1 MGRGLKIA
9 WINELALPTG
19 GAERYVRETAQELA
33 ERGVRSFLFYDV
45 KASPVPSPVML
56 APFEGGF
63 PIIDLE
69 RQLRALAPDVV
80 YVHRLGGLAA
90 PRALSA
96 LPFPVVRFFHDHR
109 MFCLRE
115 HKYTVLTQTPCQRSI
130 GAACYS
136 CLGFVRRSEAW
147 PGVELASLREL
158 RAEQAVAR
166 RHEAFI
172 VGSRYMAEH
181 IAAHGFDR
189 SRIHVIPLYARVPP
203 PPPVVEP
210 RQDDLLLFVGQLT
223 TGKGL
228 DVLLRAL
235 PRTVH
240 PCRLLVV
247 GQGRQEGKLRALAR
261 ELGLEDRVSF
271 MGWLD
276 PEALSAHY
284 RRATC
289 VVFPSRAPET
299 SGLVGIE
306 AMAHA
311 TPVIGGTIGGMGEWL
326 THGQTGLGVPPN
338 EPDALA
344 SAIDRLLGDSV
355 LRSRLGQNALRAFEE
370 RFRPE
375 HHVSRLMTVLESL
388 AGEGRMSA

>member
-19 GAERYVRETAQELA
+19 GAERYIRDTAQELA

-45 KASPVPSPVML
+45 KASPIPSPAML

-80 YVHRLGGLAA
+80 YVHRLGGIAT
-90 PRALSA
+90 PQVLSE
-96 LPFPVVRFFHDHR
+96 LPFPVMRFFHDHR

-115 HKYTVLTQTPCQRSI
+115 HKYTVLSRTPCQRSI

-136 CLGFVRRSEAW
+136 CLGFVRRSETW
-147 PGVELASLREL
+147 PGVRLASLREL
-158 RAEQAVAR
+158 RAEQASAR

-189 SRIHVIPLYARVPP
+189 SRTHVIPLYARMPP
-203 PPPVVEP
+203 PPRVLEP

-228 DVLLRAL
+228 DILLRAL
-235 PRTVH
+235 TLTVH

-247 GQGRQEGKLRALAR
+247 GRGRQEEELWALTR
-261 ELGLEDRVSF
+261 ELGLTDRVRF
-271 MGWLD
+271 VGWLE

-284 RRATC
+284 RRAAC

-311 TPVIGGTIGGMGEWL
+311 TPVIAGTLGGMGEWL
-326 THGQTGLGVPPN
+326 AHGQTGLAVPPN

-344 SAIDRLLGDSV
+344 EAIDLLLGDSF
-355 LRSRLGQNALRAFEE
+355 LRSRMGQNALRTFEE
-370 RFRPE
+370 RYRPE
-375 HHVSRLMTVLESL
+375 HHVSRLMTVLEFL
-388 AGEGRMSA
+388 AGTSRMSA

>member
-19 GAERYVRETAQELA
+19 GAERYVRETAQALA

-45 KASPVPSPVML
+45 KASPVPSPVMM

-80 YVHRLGGLAA
+80 YVHRLGGIAA
-90 PRALSA
+90 PLTLSA

-136 CLGFVRRSEAW
+136 CLGFVCRSESW
-147 PGVELASLREL
+147 PGVKLASLREL
-158 RAEQAVAR
+158 RAEQAVAH

-203 PPPVVEP
+203 PPPALEP
-210 RQDDLLLFVGQLT
+210 RQEDLLLFVGQLT

-228 DVLLRAL
+228 DILLRAL

-247 GQGRQEGKLRALAR
+247 GRGRQEERLRALTR
-261 ELGLEDRVSF
+261 ELGLDDKVSF
-271 MGWLD
+271 LGWLE
-276 PEALSAHY
+276 PEALSVHY

-311 TPVIGGTIGGMGEWL
+311 TPVIGGTFGGMGEWL

-344 SAIDRLLGDSV
+344 SAIDQVLGDSF

-388 AGEGRMSA
+388 AGEDRMSA